1 MGSSLKLTRLST
13 DITKQEKCRG
23 LRYGNPPQ
31 PHTPGPRA
39 EHPMSFLST
48 PRHALWI
55 KDVIEETRSKGL
67 LQDQECN
74 AGLGGVRVGKQWE
87 SGGSLHRPES
97 PKERRAFSFLSGYE
111 TSCVLHTAG
120 SWSQADGGPSHTGT
134 PAGGGATWPCPR
146 AGESPNPPVLDVY
159 CPD

>member
-1 MGSSLKLTRLST
+1 MGSSLKLTRLSR

-87 SGGSLHRPES
+87 SGGEPAPSRE
-97 PKERRAFSFLSGYE
+97 PKGE
-111 TSCVLHTAG
+111 TGFQLPK
-120 SWSQADGGPSHTGT
+120 QI
-134 PAGGGATWPCPR
+134 
-146 AGESPNPPVLDVY
+146 
-159 CPD
+159 